1 MALNPLSWFKRGGP
15 ANVVQFPGA
24 GNPQPGAGL
33 PVAQNGQVPT
43 PHEFLQAQI
52 IHLPDEEES
61 LQKRA
66 LLALIYTIAT
76 WGGSILMIILGVALA
91 SDLAGVFHIGGA
103 YAFALA
109 LLFPFGELL
118 FEALAILVGER
129 IHQGLKSGGDWTF
142 VLVFGPFVLLSNTGT
157 AMLQV
162 FLLSRGNQ
170 AVAASAIAVLWFRAF
185 LPLLIVIATIG
196 VVAGIQRRS
205 LRRMIHALHRKS
217 EALTQV
223 AQASV
228 HFLEADMNARRAIDE
243 HEDARKER
251 DRKESA
257 FEEMQ
262 RMMKEAFDRQMERLR
277 KYDEDND
284 NGNGRRGR
292 F

>member
-1 MALNPLSWFKRGGP
+1 MAIKNPLGWFRRGP
-15 ANVVQFPGA
+15 AKVVPFPA
-24 GNPQPGAGL
+24 QPGAGL
-33 PVAQNGQVPT
+33 PVATNGQVPT

-52 IHLPDEEES
+52 INLPDEEES
-61 LQKRA
+61 IQKRA
-66 LLALIYTIAT
+66 LLGLIYTVAT
-76 WGGSILMIILGVALA
+76 WGGSALMIVLGVALA
-91 SDLAGVFHIGGA
+91 SDLAGVFRINGA

-129 IHQGLKSGGDWTF
+129 IHQGLKSGGDIAF
-142 VLVFGPFVLLSNTGT
+142 VLVFGPFVLLANTGT

-162 FLLSRGNQ
+162 FLLSRG
-170 AVAASAIAVLWFRAF
+170 AEALTTFATAVLWFRAF

-205 LRRMIHALHRKS
+205 LRRMINALHRKS
-217 EALTQV
+217 EALTAV

-228 HFLEADMNARRAIDE
+228 HYLEADMNARRAIDE

-251 DRKESA
+251 DRKELA

-262 RMMKEAFDRQMERLR
+262 RIMKTLFEKQMERLN
-277 KYDEDND
+277 KLDEDND

-292 F
+292 Y

>member
-1 MALNPLSWFKRGGP
+1 MAIKNPLGWFRRGP
-15 ANVVQFPGA
+15 AKVVPFPA
-24 GNPQPGAGL
+24 QPGAGL
-33 PVAQNGQVPT
+33 PVATNGQVPT

-52 IHLPDEEES
+52 INLPDEEES
-61 LQKRA
+61 IQKRA
-66 LLALIYTIAT
+66 LLALIYTVAT
-76 WGGSILMIILGVALA
+76 WGGSLLMIVLGVALA
-91 SDLAGVFHIGGA
+91 NDLAGVFRIAGM

-129 IHQGLKSGGDWTF
+129 IHQGLKSGGDIAF
-142 VLVFGPFVLLSNTGT
+142 VLVFGPFVLLANTGT

-162 FLLSRGNQ
+162 FLLSRG
-170 AVAASAIAVLWFRAF
+170 AEALTTFATAVLWFRAF

-205 LRRMIHALHRKS
+205 LRRMINALHRKS
-217 EALTQV
+217 EALTAV

-251 DRKESA
+251 DRKEQA

-262 RMMKEAFDRQMERLR
+262 RLMKGLFEKQMERLN
-277 KYDEDND
+277 KLDEDND

-292 F
+292 Y

>member
-1 MALNPLSWFKRGGP
+1 MALNPRTWFKRNGP
-15 ANVVQFPGA
+15 AKVVNFPA
-24 GNPQPGAGL
+24 QPGAGL
-33 PVAQNGQVPT
+33 PVATNGQVPA

-52 IHLPDEEES
+52 LNLPDEEES
-61 LQKRA
+61 IQKRA
-66 LLALIYTIAT
+66 LLALIYTVAT
-76 WGGSILMIILGVALA
+76 WGGSLLMIVLGVALA
-91 SDLAGVFHIGGA
+91 NDLAAVFHIEGM

-129 IHQGLKSGGDWTF
+129 IHQGLKSAGDIAF
-142 VLVFGPFVLLSNTGT
+142 VAIFGPFVILANIGT
-157 AMLQV
+157 AILQV
-162 FLLSRGNQ
+162 FLLSQGNQ
-170 AVAASAIAVLWFRAF
+170 ALATQATLVLWFRAF

-205 LRRMIHALHRKS
+205 LRRMINALHRKS

-251 DRKESA
+251 DRKEQA
-257 FEEMQ
+257 FNEMQ
-262 RMMKEAFDRQMERLR
+262 ALMKQLFDKQIDRLN
-277 KYDEDND
+277 KLDEDSD

-292 F
+292 Y

>member
-1 MALNPLSWFKRGGP
+1 MALNPKTWFKRNGP
-15 ANVVQFPGA
+15 AKVVQFP
-24 GNPQPGAGL
+24 QSPGAGL
-33 PVAQNGQVPT
+33 PVATNGQVPA

-52 IHLPDEEES
+52 LNLPDEEES
-61 LQKRA
+61 IQKRA
-66 LLALIYTIAT
+66 LLALIYTVAT
-76 WGGSILMIILGVALA
+76 WGGSLLMIVLGVALA
-91 SDLAGVFHIGGA
+91 NDLAGVFRIAGM

-129 IHQGLKSGGDWTF
+129 IHQGLKTGGDIAF
-142 VLVFGPFVLLSNTGT
+142 VGIFGPFVILANIGT

-162 FLLSRGNQ
+162 FLLSRG
-170 AVAASAIAVLWFRAF
+170 VATLTTFAAAVLWFRAF

-205 LRRMIHALHRKS
+205 LRRMINALHRKS
-217 EALTQV
+217 DALTLV

-251 DRKESA
+251 DRKEQA

-262 RMMKEAFDRQMERLR
+262 RLMKGLFEKQMERLN
-277 KYDEDND
+277 KLDEDAD

-292 F
+292 Y

>member
-1 MALNPLSWFKRGGP
+1 MAIKNPLGWFRRGP
-15 ANVVQFPGA
+15 AKVVPFPA
-24 GNPQPGAGL
+24 QPGAGL
-33 PVAQNGQVPT
+33 PVATNGQVPT

-52 IHLPDEEES
+52 INLPDEEES
-61 LQKRA
+61 IQKRA
-66 LLALIYTIAT
+66 LLALIYTVAT
-76 WGGSILMIILGVALA
+76 WGGSLLMIVLGVALA
-91 SDLAGVFHIGGA
+91 NDLAGVFRIAGM

-129 IHQGLKSGGDWTF
+129 IHQGLKSGGDIAF
-142 VLVFGPFVLLSNTGT
+142 VGIFGPFVILANIGT

-162 FLLSRGNQ
+162 FLLSHG
-170 AVAASAIAVLWFRAF
+170 APGELTAFAAGVLWFRAF

-205 LRRMIHALHRKS
+205 LRRMINALHRKS
-217 EALTQV
+217 EALTAV

-251 DRKESA
+251 DRKEQA

-262 RMMKEAFDRQMERLR
+262 RLMKGLFEKQMERLN
-277 KYDEDND
+277 KLDEDND

-292 F
+292 Y